1 MAWWV
6 LEVARVCVLLLG
18 AILVQQLIRKHGVAY
33 AEAAFRETPR
43 AGQAF
48 LSLADIAYYLIV
60 AAYTLFTVNIEGLS
74 GAATPGQFQ
83 DAAYSVGG
91 LALILGG
98 LHAFNILVLPG
109 FGSSLAR
116 RTRPQPAQRAVKGQA

>member
-6 LEVARVCVLLLG
+6 LEIARVIVLVVG
-18 AILVQQLIRKHGVAY
+18 AIVVQQLIRRHGMAY
-33 AEAAFRETPR
+33 AEAAFRATPR

-60 AAYTLFTVNIEGLS
+60 IAYALFTVRIEGLS
-74 GAATPGQFQ
+74 GSATPAQFQ
-83 DAAYSVGG
+83 DAAYSIGG

-98 LHAFNILVLPG
+98 LHAFNVLVLPG